1 MSVYTIRLE
10 NRCRNCD
17 HQEERERA
25 ERAEDQLDQLT
36 RSLAQE
42 KSTSSALQAE
52 RAALERL
59 QVLSS
64 LSGPMPCLFMAT
76 AASRASPKV
85 LRCMCMLPR
94 SRPELNSIAWCA
106 MCTGRAGRALQPA
119 RAEGPHA

>member
-1 MSVYTIRLE
+1 MSIYTIRLE
-10 NRCRNCD
+10 NRCRDCD

-59 QVLSS
+59 QV
-64 LSGPMPCLFMAT
+64 PRCLKPAGIMRCSCTAT
-76 AASRASPKV
+76 AASCAVHKV
-85 LRCMCMLPR
+85 LCYTCIPPWSPPC
-94 SRPELNSIAWCA
+94 SRQQMA
-106 MCTGRAGRALQPA
+106 T
-119 RAEGPHA
+119 

>member
-1 MSVYTIRLE
+1 MPQRCTSTVQHQKCPSCRLQPC
-10 NRCRNCD
+10 CRDCD

-59 QVLSS
+59 QVLRS
-64 LSGPMPCLFMAT
+64 LSGTTHCSPM
-76 AASRASPKV
+76 AAAALLLHAHAAVVAS
-85 LRCMCMLPR
+85 
-94 SRPELNSIAWCA
+94 
-106 MCTGRAGRALQPA
+106 LQPA
-119 RAEGPHA
+119 